1 MSYKVVVTPWKH
13 LIKNVAKIF
22 LGGSTPPAWKR
33 RPSDP
38 VEAQLSTR
46 SATGPYFCFRLNSR
60 SLKFQC
66 LAQPPRVGWKVYDS
80 NLSQASRN
88 CPHKAHWRPGETAV
102 GGRHCFA
109 ILECCCLRSQQP
121 TWTSGNPTVPIF
133 FLHLQCACRTA
144 VSSTS
149 WKASSFSPLKR
160 AAVNA
165 LQMLPTSERC
175 PGHLTHTSFG

>member
-1 MSYKVVVTPWKH
+1 MLPRS
-13 LIKNVAKIF
+13 F
-22 LGGSTPPAWKR
+22 LAAQLRQRGSADPRTLWKR
-33 RPSDP
+33 SSQHG
-38 VEAQLSTR
+38 AQQDLTF
-46 SATGPYFCFRLNSR
+46 FCFRLNSR

-80 NLSQASRN
+80 DLSQASRN
-88 CPHKAHWRPGETAV
+88 CPHKAHWRPGETAL

-121 TWTSGNPTVPIF
+121 TRTGGNATVPIF

-165 LQMLPTSERC
+165 LQMLSTSERC
-175 PGHLTHTSFG
+175 PAHLTHTSFG